1 MEKELFTRL
10 KGLEMKSLIK
20 EKDQHTLE
28 LSKPFITN
36 LKMD

>member
-1 MEKELFTRL
+1 MDYKLYTKL
-10 KGLEMKSLIK
+10 KDLEVKSLIK